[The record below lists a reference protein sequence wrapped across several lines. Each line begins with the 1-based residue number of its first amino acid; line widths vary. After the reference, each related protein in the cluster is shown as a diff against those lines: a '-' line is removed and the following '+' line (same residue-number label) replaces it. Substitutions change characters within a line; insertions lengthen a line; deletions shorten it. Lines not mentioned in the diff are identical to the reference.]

1 MITDIIEF
9 TDILNKEGFLVT
21 TDIEKTFNSLDHT
34 FVISVLKKF
43 GFSNNFDSW
52 IETLITKQE
61 YYIINGSN
69 TTQNFHLER
78 KPCEGDPILA

>member
-78 KPCEGDPILA
+78 KACEGDPILA